1 MPDYLYTLIDWKYAK
16 GLELTEIYG
25 NPLSLSFSLLQNLD
39 AFALHK
45 G

>member
-39 AFALHK
+39 AFALDRL
-45 G
+45 